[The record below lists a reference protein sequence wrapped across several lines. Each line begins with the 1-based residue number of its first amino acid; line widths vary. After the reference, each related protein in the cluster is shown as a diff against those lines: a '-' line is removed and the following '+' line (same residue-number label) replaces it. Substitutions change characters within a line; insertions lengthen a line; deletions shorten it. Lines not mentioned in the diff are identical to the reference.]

1 MNRVSKHQRLY
12 NPIFVTSQHD
22 PIIVTEEDR
31 PVNAGAVSMG
41 RGRGAVIGKRR
52 HEAVFWVIKLFCS
65 LVVVVITHTYTGVKL
80 HGTTQPSAP
89 NKSNLL

>member
-1 MNRVSKHQRLY
+1 M
-12 NPIFVTSQHD
+12 
-22 PIIVTEEDR
+22 
-31 PVNAGAVSMG
+31 
-41 RGRGAVIGKRR
+41 IGKRR

-89 NKSNLL
+89 NESNLL